1 MLIQIFISILIV
13 SLISLIGT
21 FTIFFSDKKLNEI
34 IFLFVGLS
42 VGALLGDSFIHL
54 LPESLEKSSPIT
66 VGLLVMF
73 GILIFFLIEHFIQWR
88 HCHSIEC
95 SNLEHKSF
103 TTMVLIGDS
112 THNFI
117 DGIIIAS
124 AYFVSINLGIVTTI
138 AIILHEIPQEIGDFG
153 VLIHGGYSKKKA
165 LALNFLSAIMAFLG
179 AFIAFLLIDYI
190 PNIISFFIP
199 ITAGTFIYIAASD
212 LIPELHKTTKAKNI
226 ILQTISIIIGI
237 ALMYLLKV
245 F

>member
-1 MLIQIFISILIV
+1 M
-13 SLISLIGT
+13 
-21 FTIFFSDKKLNEI
+21 
-34 IFLFVGLS
+34 
-42 VGALLGDSFIHL
+42 
-54 LPESLEKSSPIT
+54 
-66 VGLLVMF
+66 
-73 GILIFFLIEHFIQWR
+73 
-88 HCHSIEC
+88 
-95 SNLEHKSF
+95 
-103 TTMVLIGDS
+103 IGDS

-190 PNIISFFIP
+190 PNIISFFIT